1 MGAAEQPFAVPDGYR
16 VELTDER
23 ADVDP
28 IGRRYFRWRAEA
40 LRRANPPLIPSYH
53 LRVEKVGR
61 FLYEVVAYQNRLVPV
76 EAGHRSGSVRSFR
89 PGEDPDGGKG

>member
-1 MGAAEQPFAVPDGYR
+1 MAGPFAIPDGYR

-40 LRRANPPLIPSYH
+40 LRKGNPPLIPSYH

-61 FLYEVVAYQNRLVPV
+61 FLYEVVAYQNKLVPIDGGEPV
-76 EAGHRSGSVRSFR
+76 NKSETARAFR
-89 PGEDPDGGKG
+89 PGDKPEA